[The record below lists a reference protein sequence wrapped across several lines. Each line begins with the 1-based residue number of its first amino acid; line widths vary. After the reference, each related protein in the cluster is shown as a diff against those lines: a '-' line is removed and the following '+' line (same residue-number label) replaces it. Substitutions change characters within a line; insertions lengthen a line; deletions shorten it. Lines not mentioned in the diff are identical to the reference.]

1 MDSSGLAAT
10 ERLLSADTS
19 KRLIV
24 LRLRNLMLALVMAAV
39 APAAADASLILNLVD
54 QLDGTVKLDYSGQIN
69 STSFTSIGPVVS
81 TSSIQPNQ
89 GLLQNAANVTYFLT
103 GSGSAGQ
110 NFGTG
115 GPATATSASGSP
127 IYLNFAAPSI
137 LGLPVGYTSGAPL
150 TGSMTFSGSLASLGA
165 TSGSYTFNWGG
176 GGSGRSVIL
185 NVSAIPEPATI
196 GILSIGSVL
205 SGYGYRRR
213 LKKGKQQAIVA

>member
-1 MDSSGLAAT
+1 LAAT
-10 ERLLSADTS
+10 ERLSKVDTS
-19 KRLIV
+19 KGLIV

-81 TSSIQPNQ
+81 TASIQPNQ
-89 GLLQNAANVTYFLT
+89 GLLQNAASVTYFLT

-115 GPATATSASGSP
+115 GSATATAASGSP

-137 LGLPVGYTSGAPL
+137 LGLPAGYTSGSQL
-150 TGSMTFSGSLASLGA
+150 TGSMTFSGTLASLGA
-165 TSGSYTFNWGG
+165 TAGSYTFNWGG
-176 GGSGRSVIL
+176 GGAGRSVTL
-185 NVSAIPEPATI
+185 NVTTIPEPATMAV
-196 GILSIGSVL
+196 LAIGSVVG
-205 SGYGYRRR
+205 GYSYRRR
-213 LKKGKQQAIVA
+213 VKRAKSQEVPK

>member
-1 MDSSGLAAT
+1 
-10 ERLLSADTS
+10 
-19 KRLIV
+19 
-24 LRLRNLMLALVMAAV
+24 MLALVMAAV

-69 STSFTSIGPVVS
+69 STSFTPIGPVVS

-103 GSGSAGQ
+103 GSGSSGQ

-115 GPATATSASGSP
+115 GSATATAASGSP
-127 IYLNFAAPSI
+127 IYLSFAAPSI

-165 TSGSYTFNWGG
+165 TAGAYTFNWGG
-176 GGSGRSVIL
+176 GGDGRSVTL
-185 NVSAIPEPATI
+185 NVALATPVPEPATLC
-196 GILSIGSVL
+196 ILAVGSVV
-205 SGYGYRRR
+205 GGFRYRRR
-213 LKKGKQQAIVA
+213 VRLAKLQASVA